1 MTTIAVA
8 LVVASA
14 FAHAGWNFI
23 AKRGPAGPA
32 YTWVLVVAEA
42 IAIAPLGIILIVVG
56 HVQFSWTFIW
66 VIVLAGGLQAV
77 YFMLLR
83 AGYARGD
90 LSLVYPISRG
100 TGALFATIAGIVLVG
115 ERPGPVSLAGAVVI
129 VVAVLFLTN
138 PQRGPKSLQRVA
150 IMLALAA
157 GVSIAIYSWWDRRA
171 VVDLAIPIVF
181 YSWAAAVMEAAWLT
195 PSMLTDRARLGNA
208 LRHWPSATISGVM
221 RFAAYAFILLAYSW
235 QGAPLSIVAPLRE
248 TGILVAVWLGGS
260 MLGEE
265 DRKRRLIASVGI
277 VAGGLLLVAG

>member
-1 MTTIAVA
+1 
-8 LVVASA
+8 
-14 FAHAGWNFI
+14 
-23 AKRGPAGPA
+23 
-32 YTWVLVVAEA
+32 VLVVSEA
-42 IAIAPLGIILIVVG
+42 IAIAPLGIILIVAG
-56 HVQFSWTFIW
+56 HVHFSWTFVW
-66 VIVLAGGLQAV
+66 VIVLAGALQAI

-100 TGALFATIAGIVLVG
+100 TGALFATIAGIVLIG
-115 ERPGPVSLAGAVVI
+115 ERPGLVSLAGAAVI
-129 VVAVLFLTN
+129 VVAVLVLTN
-138 PQRGPKSLQRVA
+138 PQRGPKSLQRGA
-150 IMLALAA
+150 ILLALAA
-157 GVSIAIYSWWDRRA
+157 GLAIAVYSWWDRRA

-181 YSWAAAVMEAAWLT
+181 YSWAAAVTEAAWLT
-195 PSMLTDRARLGNA
+195 PAMLTDRQRLRSA
-208 LRHWPSATISGVM
+208 LRHWPSATIAGVM

-235 QGAPLSIVAPLRE
+235 QGAPLSLVAPLRE

>member
-90 LSLVYPISRG
+90 LSLV
-100 TGALFATIAGIVLVG
+100 
-115 ERPGPVSLAGAVVI
+115 
-129 VVAVLFLTN
+129 
-138 PQRGPKSLQRVA
+138 A

-181 YSWAAAVMEAAWLT
+181 YSWAAAVTEAAWLT
-195 PSMLTDRARLGNA
+195 PSMLTDRARLRTA
-208 LRHWPSATISGVM
+208 LRHWPSATIAGVM

-265 DRKRRLIASVGI
+265 DRKRRLVASVGI

>member
-1 MTTIAVA
+1 MTTVA
-8 LVVASA
+8 IGLVVASA

-32 YTWVLVVAEA
+32 YTWVLVVSEA
-42 IAIAPLGIILIVVG
+42 IAIAPLGIILIVAD
-56 HVQFSWTFIW
+56 HVHFSWTFVW
-66 VIVLAGGLQAV
+66 VIVLAGALQAV
-77 YFMLLR
+77 YFMVLR

-100 TGALFATIAGIVLVG
+100 TGALLATIAGIVLIG
-115 ERPGPVSLAGAVVI
+115 ERPGLISLAGAAVI
-129 VVAVLFLTN
+129 VVAVLVLTN
-138 PQRGPKSLQRVA
+138 PQRGPKSLQRAA
-150 IMLALAA
+150 ILLALAA
-157 GVSIAIYSWWDRRA
+157 GLAIAVDSWWDRRA

-181 YSWAAAVMEAAWLT
+181 YSWAAAVTEAVWLT
-195 PSMLTDRARLGNA
+195 PAMLMDRQRLRSA
-208 LRHWPSATISGVM
+208 LRHWPSATIAGVM

-235 QGAPLSIVAPLRE
+235 QGAPLSLVAPLRE